1 MFYHLLYPL
10 REFFFG
16 FNVVRYITVRAAC
29 AGATAFLLCVL
40 LGPRFIRWLIRMRVG
55 QQIRAKAE
63 HAKLHELHQSKQGTP
78 TMGGLLVI
86 GAAVGASLLW
96 SNLTNGFVWLTIAI
110 TCGLGFVGFLD
121 DYLKWVKHESKGLT
135 ARAKFLGQTLI
146 AGALLF
152 HLMRSG
158 PPVGDVEV
166 PFVKWA
172 HLALG
177 WWYVPFAMVVVV
189 GASNAV
195 NLTDGLDGLATGC
208 LIMVAVAYAGM
219 AYVTGHRQFAEYLG
233 VYHAA
238 QAGELAVVCAA
249 IAGACLGFLWFNSY
263 PATVFLGDTG
273 ALALGGAIGTVA
285 VLIKKELLLAL
296 VGGVFV
302 VESLSVILQVGSYKL
317 RHKKRIFLVAP
328 LHHHFQMLGWSETKV
343 TVRFWIIGALLALMS
358 LMTLKLR

>member
-1 MFYHLLYPL
+1 MLYHLLYPL

-16 FNVVRYITVRAAC
+16 FNVFRYITVRAAC

-40 LGPRFIRWLIRMRVG
+40 LGSQFIRWLVRMRLG
-55 QQIRAKAE
+55 QHIRAREE
-63 HAKLHELHQSKQGTP
+63 HAQLYELHRDKKGTP

-96 SNLTNGFVWLTIAI
+96 ANLTNGFLWLTIAI

-135 ARAKFLGQTLI
+135 ARAKFLGQVLI

-152 HLMRSG
+152 HLMRAG
-158 PPVGDVEV
+158 PPTGEMEV
-166 PFVKWA
+166 PFFKSV

-177 WWYVPFAMVVVV
+177 WWYVPFAMAVVV
-189 GASNAV
+189 GSSNAV

-208 LIMVAVAYAGM
+208 MIMAAVAFAGM
-219 AYVTGHRQFAEYLG
+219 AYVTGHSRFAEYLG

-238 QAGELAVVCAA
+238 QAGELAVFCAA

-263 PATVFLGDTG
+263 PATGFLGDTG

-285 VLIKKELLLAL
+285 VLVKKELLLAL
-296 VGGVFV
+296 VGGIFV

-317 RHKKRIFLVAP
+317 RRRKRIFLMAP
-328 LHHHFQMLGWSETKV
+328 LHHHFQMLGWAETKV
-343 TVRFWIIGALLALMS
+343 TVRFWIIGALLALLS
-358 LMTLKLR
+358 LTTLKLR